1 MRAAARRAGWQALAL
16 GVSVLLSAP
25 VVAGEPTVAAPAD
38 ARAWLARIHGA
49 ASSRNY
55 QGTMVF
61 TASGTMISS
70 RVAHFQVDGQV
81 YERIE
86 ALDGRPRQVFR
97 HNDVVHTVW
106 PDAGLA
112 VVERRGPVTGLPSST
127 QSVEPRALE
136 QYELRPEG
144 RDRVAGREAQVFTL
158 WPRDEWRFAQRLWA
172 DQETGLMLRA
182 DVLAP
187 SRAVLESS
195 AFSAVEIGVRSQ
207 PDSVLLPMKRV
218 ESLRVLR
225 PVQVP
230 AQLEQEGWAMVR
242 PLPAGFRLAQCVRR
256 APMAPQSAGAD
267 SAGSEAVVIQAVFSD
282 GLTHVSLFIEPYQ
295 PARHRKDIQAQF
307 GATHSLAGRR
317 GDHWITA
324 MGDVPGATLRHFVDA
339 LERRP

>member
-1 MRAAARRAGWQALAL
+1 MRAAVRRVGRQALAL
-16 GVSVLLSAP
+16 GVGALVVGAVAAGEAAAP
-25 VVAGEPTVAAPAD
+25 VPAD
-38 ARAWLARIHGA
+38 ARAWLARIHLA

-61 TASGTMISS
+61 SAGGTMISS

-127 QSVEPRALE
+127 QSVEPRALD

-144 RDRVAGREAQVFTL
+144 RDRVAGRDALVFTL
-158 WPRDEWRFAQRLWA
+158 LPRDEWRFAQRLWA

-182 DVLAP
+182 DVLGP
-187 SRAVLESS
+187 SRTPLESS
-195 AFSAVEIGVRSQ
+195 TFSVVEIGVRSQ
-207 PDSVLLPMKRV
+207 PESVLQPIRRLESMRV
-218 ESLRVLR
+218 VR
-225 PVQVP
+225 PAQVP
-230 AQLEQEGWAMVR
+230 AQLDREGWALVR
-242 PLPAGFRLAQCVRR
+242 ALPAGFQLAQCVRR
-256 APMAPQSAGAD
+256 TSVMPPASGGAQPDAGA
-267 SAGSEAVVIQAVFSD
+267 GVIQAVFSD
-282 GLTHVSLFIEPYQ
+282 GLTHVSIFIEPYD

-317 GDHWITA
+317 GDHWVTA
-324 MGDVPGATLRHFVDA
+324 MGDVPGHTLRHFVEA